1 MKCTKKA
8 ISLLLITSMTLGL
21 TACGNEQSK
30 ASGAVSGD
38 GVITL
43 RILENDTAKAEG
55 YMDELINAFNEEYK
69 DKGIVAVDANMDEYS
84 NLAENGPYGY
94 GPDVLYQANDK
105 LMTYAEDKHIL
116 AINRDDFECSKYI
129 PDEAW
134 DAFGIAVDGKQYTCA
149 VPVNVQEPM
158 LFYRKDML
166 PDNWGS
172 EWDKDGDSTPD
183 FLQDWSSL
191 YQYSQQIYSSSN
203 GEKYGLVAACNDL
216 YMMAE
221 FMFSYGGYVFGK
233 DDTGILNPEDVGFGK
248 GDAAKG
254 MLGLKQFA
262 GVMNEEC
269 IDDSIGQ
276 NRYSKVADGTYFCSI
291 STPDTYVLFH
301 DRLADVYKEEGLS
314 DQEASDKATE
324 NLGMVELPGKM
335 PADGNLSASGDTV
348 DTVVMGGVNGYG
360 ISAYTEHREA
370 CIEFVNFATSQEMIK
385 KRAEI
390 LGIAPTRSDVAEEI
404 GGVTEMIFESLNA
417 GHISLMPSVKAVD
430 QIWDPMRTLLSDVA
444 KDAFRENK
452 GEAVKYADEASMQEA
467 LDKASESIY
476 DAIYTLSK

>member
-1 MKCTKKA
+1 MKCGKKA
-8 ISLLLITSMTLGL
+8 ISLLLITSMFLGL
-21 TACGNEQSK
+21 TACGNGKSK
-30 ASGAVSGD
+30 ASGVESGD

-55 YMDELINAFNEEYK
+55 YLDELINAFNEAYK

-116 AINRDDFECSKYI
+116 AINKDDFECSKYI

-134 DAFGIAVDGKQYTCA
+134 DAFAISVDGKQYTCA

-166 PDNWGS
+166 PDNWES
-172 EWDKDGDSTPD
+172 DWDNDGDGTPD
-183 FLQDWSSL
+183 FFQNWGSL
-191 YQYSQQIYSSSN
+191 YQYSQLIYSSSN

-233 DDTGILNPEDVGFGK
+233 DDNGIVNPEDVGFGK

-254 MLGLKQFA
+254 MMGLRQFA

-314 DQEASDKATE
+314 DAEASYKATE
-324 NLGMVELPGKM
+324 NLGMIELPGAM
-335 PADGNLSASGDTV
+335 PSDGDLSGDGATV

-370 CIEFVNFATSQEMIK
+370 CIEFVNFATSKEMIG
-385 KRAEI
+385 KRAQM

-404 GGVTEMIFESLNA
+404 GGVTGMIFESLNE
-417 GHISLMPSVKAVD
+417 GHIALMPSVKAVD

-452 GEAVKYADEASMQEA
+452 GESVKYADEASMQEA
-467 LDKASESIY
+467 LDKASQSIY